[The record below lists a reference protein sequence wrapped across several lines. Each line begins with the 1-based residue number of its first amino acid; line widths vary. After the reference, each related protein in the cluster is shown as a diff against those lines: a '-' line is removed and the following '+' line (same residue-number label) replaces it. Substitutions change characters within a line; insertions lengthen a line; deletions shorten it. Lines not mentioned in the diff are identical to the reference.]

1 MTHPTPDVPV
11 LIVGAG
17 LAGLY
22 AAMELEKQGIEAQIV
37 DAAPILGG
45 RIRTIEVDGQ
55 AVDIGGTGLGPSHL
69 RAHAMVERF
78 GLPSRPL
85 TRRGKLAFSING
97 ELFDAADWE
106 NHPANKCVGEERE
119 ILPARM
125 DSYYMQ
131 TLLPFFEI
139 EGWLDPA
146 NAQYDIS
153 FADHLRRNGLSEE
166 AMRLVNMCINTN
178 DIETVSALSIFRDA
192 IKWRSVGF
200 DDPKNFDQ
208 YGDAQYKPIRLEG
221 GMVRLPEAMAASL
234 RRQPMLNRKVVKIA
248 HGPDSVTA
256 TFDDGTSLAAT
267 HAIVTV
273 PFVALKH
280 VAFDP
285 PLPEPLD
292 EAIGCAASSGNTQFI
307 LRATGKFWEEDGLA
321 PSLWS
326 DTLFERLFVE
336 FNEDDSVN
344 HLRIWINGDNA
355 KRVDEMGD
363 AAGEELLATLAR
375 IRPSTKG
382 KLEIVHQVSWAA
394 EPLIGGEKYV
404 MAPGQVTRFAR
415 HMATPVGALHWAGE
429 HHKSLEVG
437 IEAALQ
443 SGERAAAEVVA
454 VLQPQTAA

>member
-69 RAHAMVERF
+69 RAHAMVKRF

-146 NAQYDIS
+146 NAQYDIA
-153 FADHLRRNGLSEE
+153 FADHLRSNGLSEE

-221 GMVRLPEAMAASL
+221 GMVRLPEAIAASL
-234 RRQPMLNRKVVKIA
+234 RRQPMLNHKVVKIA
-248 HGPDSVTA
+248 HGPDGVTA
-256 TFDDGTSLAAT
+256 TFEDGTSITAT
-267 HAIVTV
+267 RAIVTV

-285 PLPEPLD
+285 PLPEPLG

-375 IRPSTKG
+375 IRPSTEG

>member
-1 MTHPTPDVPV
+1 MTPSAPDVPV

-22 AAMELEKQGIEAQIV
+22 AAMELEKAGIEAQIV

-45 RIRTIEVDGQ
+45 RIRTIEVAGEP
-55 AVDIGGTGLGPSHL
+55 VDIGGTGLGPSHL
-69 RAHAMVERF
+69 RAHALVERF

-97 ELFDAADWE
+97 DLFDAAEWE
-106 NHPANKCVGEERE
+106 NHRANRCIGEERE

-146 NAQYDIS
+146 NAQYDIP
-153 FADHLRRNGLSEE
+153 FADHLRNNGLSEE

-208 YGDAQYKPIRLEG
+208 YGDAQYKPIRLSG

-234 RRQPMLNRKVVKIA
+234 RRAPVLNRKVVRIK
-248 HGPDSVTA
+248 HGDTSVTA
-256 TFDDGTSLAAT
+256 TLEDGSTITAAR
-267 HAIVTV
+267 AIVSV

-280 VAFDP
+280 IAFDP
-285 PLPEPLD
+285 PLPQPLD
-292 EAIGCAASSGNTQFI
+292 EAVDCAASSGNTQFI
-307 LRATGKFWEEDGLA
+307 MKAKSRFWEEDGFA

-326 DTLFERLFVE
+326 DTVFERLFVE
-336 FNEDDSVN
+336 FNEDDSLN

-355 KRVDEMGD
+355 KRVDAMGE
-363 AAGEELLATLAR
+363 AAGEELLETLAR
-375 IRPSTKG
+375 IRPSTRG
-382 KLEIVHQVSWAA
+382 KLDIVHQVSWAA

-404 MAPGQVTRFAR
+404 MGPGQVSRFAR
-415 HMATPVGALHWAGE
+415 HMAAPTGAVHWAGE

-454 VLQPQTAA
+454 AIQPQMVT

>member
-1 MTHPTPDVPV
+1 MTPSSPDVPV

-22 AAMELEKQGIEAQIV
+22 AAMELEKQGIACQIV
-37 DAAPILGG
+37 DAAPVLGG
-45 RIRTIEVDGQ
+45 RIRTILVDGQ
-55 AVDIGGTGLGPSHL
+55 PVDIGGTGLGPSHL

-78 GLPSRPL
+78 ALPSRPL
-85 TRRGKLAFSING
+85 TRRGKAAFSING
-97 ELFDAADWE
+97 HLFDADAWE
-106 NHPANKCVGEERE
+106 HHPANRCVGEERE

-139 EGWLDPA
+139 EGWLDPK
-146 NAQYDIS
+146 NAQYDIP
-153 FADHLRRNGLSEE
+153 FADYLRSHGLSEE
-166 AMRLVNMCINTN
+166 ALRLINMCINTN
-178 DIETVSALSIFRDA
+178 DIETVSALSMFRDA

-208 YGDAQYKPIRLEG
+208 YGDAQYKPIRLDG
-221 GMVRLPEAMAASL
+221 GMVKLPEAMAASL
-234 RRQPMLNRKVVKIA
+234 ARAPMLGRKVTRIA
-248 HGPDSVTA
+248 HGPEGVTA
-256 TFDDGTSLAAT
+256 TFEDGTALSASR
-267 HAIVTV
+267 AIVTV

-285 PLPEPLD
+285 PLPQPLG
-292 EAIGCAASSGNTQFI
+292 EAIGCAAASGNTQFI
-307 LRATGKFWEEDGLA
+307 LKTSSRFWEEDGLA

-355 KRVDEMGD
+355 MRVDAMGA

-375 IRPSTKG
+375 IRPSTAG
-382 KLEIVHQVSWAA
+382 KLEIVHQVSWGA

-404 MAPGQVTRFAR
+404 MGAGQVTRFAR
-415 HMATPVGALHWAGE
+415 HMAVPAGRVHWAGE
-429 HHKSLEVG
+429 HHKSREVG

-443 SGERAAAEVVA
+443 SGERAAAEVIA
-454 VLQPQTAA
+454 AMQPQAA